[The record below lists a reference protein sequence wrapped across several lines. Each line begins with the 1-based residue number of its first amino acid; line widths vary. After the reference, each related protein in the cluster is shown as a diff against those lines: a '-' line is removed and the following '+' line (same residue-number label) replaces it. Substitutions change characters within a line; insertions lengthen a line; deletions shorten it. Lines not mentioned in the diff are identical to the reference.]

1 MHNSKIG
8 RYQKMKNTKIISD
21 IVQYGYNSG
30 LGYGLSNFTNI
41 LLFKTNR
48 LIKEQLIEPRTH

>member
-1 MHNSKIG
+1 
-8 RYQKMKNTKIISD
+8 MKNTKIISD